1 MKLAV
6 LLIFLS
12 TSLYAQQYKR
22 LRVGIGL
29 GWGNVIANYNY
40 SGSNIQRSEG
50 PVLISLEPSYRF
62 NDRIRVGVR
71 LEAVGQLI
79 GGGQNITS
87 YGINGQYYFLKKR
100 FRPFVGMG
108 LSFFHPRLVGDG
120 FYSFNSELEETL
132 LGFYPRIGF
141 DFGHL
146 FMIVEKNIVNNANAK
161 IYPPG
166 QIQLPAKDGTLSSNY
181 FSLKIG
187 IFIGGG
193 RKK

>member
-1 MKLAV
+1 MKLVV

-71 LEAVGQLI
+71 LEAV
-79 GGGQNITS
+79 
-87 YGINGQYYFLKKR
+87 
-100 FRPFVGMG
+100 
-108 LSFFHPRLVGDG
+108 D
-120 FYSFNSELEETL
+120 
-132 LGFYPRIGF
+132 
-141 DFGHL
+141 
-146 FMIVEKNIVNNANAK
+146 
-161 IYPPG
+161 
-166 QIQLPAKDGTLSSNY
+166 
-181 FSLKIG
+181 
-187 IFIGGG
+187 
-193 RKK
+193 RKSVV